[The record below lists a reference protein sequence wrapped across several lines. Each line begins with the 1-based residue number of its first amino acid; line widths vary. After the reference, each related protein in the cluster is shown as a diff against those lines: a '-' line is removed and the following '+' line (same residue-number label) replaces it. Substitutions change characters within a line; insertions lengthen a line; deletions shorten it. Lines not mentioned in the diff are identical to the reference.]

1 MKNEAGSI
9 GIVCDPK
16 CAAVGVRPL
25 SKDQQQRKGDLTGL
39 EGGCREM
46 GRVSQ
51 KLWSQIDPGS
61 KLGSL
66 P

>member
-1 MKNEAGSI
+1 MKNVAVSL
-9 GIVCDPK
+9 GIVCEPK

-25 SKDQQQRKGDLTGL
+25 SKVQQQRDHKDLTGL
-39 EGGCREM
+39 ERGCGEM
-46 GRVSQ
+46 VSQ

>member
-1 MKNEAGSI
+1 MKNVAVSL
-9 GIVCDPK
+9 GIVCEPK

-25 SKDQQQRKGDLTGL
+25 SKVQQQREGDLTGL
-39 EGGCREM
+39 ERGCGEM
-46 GRVSQ
+46 VSQ